1 MKNKKNKK
9 IISLIIVILI
19 VIILIFC
26 ILQKSNFFQ
35 DNLIFFKILNS
46 SNINENSQNDHIVYN
61 NIAEYKEQNN
71 PLFFYVTY
79 NETKFKSIN
88 LMDTIDKKTLVK
100 EKIAPGTKGHFEI
113 VLISNRDI
121 NYKIIFENLNE
132 KPQNLVFSIKG
143 SDREYNNLNELQ
155 QELIGNLEKNKVKR
169 IDVNW
174 RWKYENNL
182 ANNLQDTK
190 DGINL
195 DMYKFNIYTVSY

>member
-46 SNINENSQNDHIVYN
+46 SNINENSQNDPIFYN
-61 NIAEYKEQNN
+61 SIAKYKELNN

-79 NETKFKSIN
+79 NKTKFKSIN

-113 VLISNRDI
+113 VLISNEDI

-169 IDVNW
+169 IEVNW
-174 RWKYENNL
+174 RWIYENNL

>member
-9 IISLIIVILI
+9 VISLIIVISI
-19 VIILIFC
+19 VIILIFYD
-26 ILQKSNFFQ
+26 LKKSDFFQ

-46 SNINENSQNDHIVYN
+46 DNSNKNSKNDHIFYES
-61 NIAEYKEQNN
+61 IAEYKEQNN

-79 NETKFKSIN
+79 NKTKFKSIN

-100 EKIAPGTKGHFEI
+100 EKIAPGTEGHFDI
-113 VLISNRDI
+113 VLISNKDI

-143 SDREYNNLNELQ
+143 SDKEYYNLNELQ
-155 QELIGNLEKNKVKR
+155 HELIGILEKNKVKR
-169 IDVNW
+169 IEVNW
-174 RWKYENNL
+174 RWTYENNL
-182 ANNLQDTK
+182 ADNLQDTK

>member
-19 VIILIFC
+19 VIILIFR

-46 SNINENSQNDHIVYN
+46 GDTNKNSQNDQISYK
-61 NIAEYKEQNN
+61 NIIEYKEENN
-71 PLFFYVTY
+71 PLFFYVAY
-79 NETKFKSIN
+79 NKTNFKSIN
-88 LMDTIDKKTLVK
+88 LSDTIDKKTLVK
-100 EKIAPGTKGHFEI
+100 EKIAPGTEGHFEI
-113 VLISNRDI
+113 VLISNEDI

-143 SDREYNNLNELQ
+143 SDKEYYNLNELQ
-155 QELIGNLEKNKVKR
+155 KDLIGNLEKNKVKR

-174 RWKYENNL
+174 RWTYENNL

>member
-9 IISLIIVILI
+9 IISLIIAILI

-26 ILQKSNFFQ
+26 VLQKSDFFQ

-46 SNINENSQNDHIVYN
+46 GDTNKNLQNDQISYK
-61 NIAEYKEQNN
+61 NITEYKEENN
-71 PLFFYVTY
+71 PLFFYVAY
-79 NETKFKSIN
+79 NKTNFKSIN
-88 LMDTIDKKTLVK
+88 LSDTIDKKTLVK
-100 EKIAPGTKGHFEI
+100 EKIAPGTEGHFEI
-113 VLISNRDI
+113 VLISNEDI

-143 SDREYNNLNELQ
+143 SDKEYYNLNELQ
-155 QELIGNLEKNKVKR
+155 KDLIGNLEKNKVKR

-174 RWKYENNL
+174 RWTYENNL
-182 ANNLQDTK
+182 VNNLQDTK

>member
-1 MKNKKNKK
+1 MKSKKNNK

-46 SNINENSQNDHIVYN
+46 SNISENSQNDPIFYN

-143 SDREYNNLNELQ
+143 SDREYDNLNELQ

-182 ANNLQDTK
+182 ADNLQDTK
-190 DGINL
+190 DGTNL

>member
-1 MKNKKNKK
+1 MKNKRNKK

-46 SNINENSQNDHIVYN
+46 SNINENSQNDHIFYN

-71 PLFFYVTY
+71 PLFFYVKY

-100 EKIAPGTKGHFEI
+100 EKIAPWTKGHFEI

-143 SDREYNNLNELQ
+143 SDREDNNLNELQ

-182 ANNLQDTK
+182 ADNLQDTK
-190 DGINL
+190 DGTSL

>member
-1 MKNKKNKK
+1 MKNKRNKK

-46 SNINENSQNDHIVYN
+46 SNINENSQNDHIFYN

-88 LMDTIDKKTLVK
+88 LLDTIDKKTLVK

-182 ANNLQDTK
+182 ADNLQDTK

>member
-1 MKNKKNKK
+1 MKSKKNNK

-46 SNINENSQNDHIVYN
+46 DNSNKNLQNDPIFYN

-113 VLISNRDI
+113 VLISNIDI

-143 SDREYNNLNELQ
+143 SDREYDNLNELQ

-182 ANNLQDTK
+182 ADNLQDTK
-190 DGINL
+190 DGTNL

>member
-26 ILQKSNFFQ
+26 ILQKSKFFQ

-46 SNINENSQNDHIVYN
+46 SNINENSQNDHIFYN

-132 KPQNLVFSIKG
+132 KPQNLIFSIKG

-182 ANNLQDTK
+182 ADNLQDTK
-190 DGINL
+190 DGTSL

>member
-1 MKNKKNKK
+1 MKNKRNRK

-46 SNINENSQNDHIVYN
+46 SNINENSQNDHIFYN

-71 PLFFYVTY
+71 PLFFYVAY

-88 LMDTIDKKTLVK
+88 LLDTIDKKTLVK

-182 ANNLQDTK
+182 ADNLQDTK

>member
-19 VIILIFC
+19 VIILVFC
-26 ILQKSNFFQ
+26 ILQKSNLFQ

-46 SNINENSQNDHIVYN
+46 DNSNKNLQNDPIFYN
-61 NIAEYKEQNN
+61 NITEYKEANN

-79 NETKFKSIN
+79 NKTKFKSIN

-113 VLISNRDI
+113 ILISNRDI
-121 NYKIIFENLNE
+121 NYKVIFENLNE

-143 SDREYNNLNELQ
+143 SDKEYYNLNELQ
-155 QELIGNLEKNKVKR
+155 KDLIGNLEKK
-169 IDVNW
+169 
-174 RWKYENNL
+174 
-182 ANNLQDTK
+182 
-190 DGINL
+190 
-195 DMYKFNIYTVSY
+195 

>member
-1 MKNKKNKK
+1 MKNKRNKK

-46 SNINENSQNDHIVYN
+46 SNINENSQNDHIFYN

-71 PLFFYVTY
+71 PLFFYVAY

-88 LMDTIDKKTLVK
+88 LLDTIDKKTLVK

-182 ANNLQDTK
+182 ADNLQDTK
-190 DGINL
+190 DGTSL

>member
-9 IISLIIVILI
+9 TISLIIVILI

-46 SNINENSQNDHIVYN
+46 GNINKNSQNDPIFYNSIV
-61 NIAEYKEQNN
+61 EYKEQNN

-79 NETKFKSIN
+79 NKTKFKSIN
-88 LMDTIDKKTLVK
+88 LMDTIDKKTLIK
-100 EKIAPGTKGHFEI
+100 EKIAPGTEGHFEI
-113 VLISNRDI
+113 VLISNKDI

-143 SDREYNNLNELQ
+143 SDKEYYNLNELQ
-155 QELIGNLEKNKVKR
+155 KDLIGNLEKNKVKR

-174 RWKYENNL
+174 RWTYENNL
-182 ANNLQDTK
+182 VNNLQDTK

>member
-1 MKNKKNKK
+1 MKNKRNKK

-26 ILQKSNFFQ
+26 ILQNSNFFQ

-46 SNINENSQNDHIVYN
+46 SNINENSQNDHIFYN

-71 PLFFYVTY
+71 PLFFYVAY

-88 LMDTIDKKTLVK
+88 LLDTIDKKTLVK

-182 ANNLQDTK
+182 ADNLQDTK

>member
-19 VIILIFC
+19 VIILVFC
-26 ILQKSNFFQ
+26 ILQKSNLFQ

-46 SNINENSQNDHIVYN
+46 DNSNKNLQNDPIFYN
-61 NIAEYKEQNN
+61 NITEYKEANN

-79 NETKFKSIN
+79 NKTKFKSIN

-113 VLISNRDI
+113 ILISNRDI
-121 NYKIIFENLNE
+121 NYKVIFENLNE

-143 SDREYNNLNELQ
+143 SDKEYYNLNELQ
-155 QELIGNLEKNKVKR
+155 KDLIGNLEKNRVKR

-174 RWKYENNL
+174 RWIYENNL

-195 DMYKFNIYTVSY
+195 DKYKFNIYTVSY

>member
-9 IISLIIVILI
+9 IISLIIAILI

-26 ILQKSNFFQ
+26 VLQKSDFFQ

-46 SNINENSQNDHIVYN
+46 GDTNKNLQNDQISYK
-61 NIAEYKEQNN
+61 NITEYKEENN
-71 PLFFYVTY
+71 PLFFYVAY
-79 NETKFKSIN
+79 NKTNFKSIN
-88 LMDTIDKKTLVK
+88 LSDTIDKKTLVK
-100 EKIAPGTKGHFEI
+100 EKIAPGTEGHFEI
-113 VLISNRDI
+113 VLISNEDI

-143 SDREYNNLNELQ
+143 SDKEYYNLNELQ
-155 QELIGNLEKNKVKR
+155 KDLIGNLEKNKVKR

-174 RWKYENNL
+174 RWTYENNL
-182 ANNLQDTK
+182 ADNLQDTK

>member
-46 SNINENSQNDHIVYN
+46 SDTNKNSQNDQISYK
-61 NIAEYKEQNN
+61 NIIEYKEENN
-71 PLFFYVTY
+71 PLFFYVAY
-79 NETKFKSIN
+79 NKTNFKSIN
-88 LMDTIDKKTLVK
+88 LSDTIDKKTLVK
-100 EKIAPGTKGHFEI
+100 EKIAPGTEGHFEI
-113 VLISNRDI
+113 VLISNEDI

-143 SDREYNNLNELQ
+143 SDKEYYNLNELQ
-155 QELIGNLEKNKVKR
+155 KDLIGNLEKNKVKR

-174 RWKYENNL
+174 RWTYENNL

>member
-46 SNINENSQNDHIVYN
+46 SNINENSQNDHIFYN

-88 LMDTIDKKTLVK
+88 LLDTIDKKTLVK

-132 KPQNLVFSIKG
+132 KPQNLIFSIKG

-182 ANNLQDTK
+182 ADNLQDTK

>member
-1 MKNKKNKK
+1 MKNKRNKK

-46 SNINENSQNDHIVYN
+46 SNINENSQNDHIFYN

-182 ANNLQDTK
+182 ADNLQDTK

>member
-26 ILQKSNFFQ
+26 ILQKSKFFQ

-46 SNINENSQNDHIVYN
+46 SNISENSQNDHIFYN

-182 ANNLQDTK
+182 ADNLQDTK

>member
-1 MKNKKNKK
+1 MKNKKNRK

-46 SNINENSQNDHIVYN
+46 SNINENSQNDHIFYN

-88 LMDTIDKKTLVK
+88 LLDTIDKKTLVK

-182 ANNLQDTK
+182 ADNLQDTK

>member
-1 MKNKKNKK
+1 MKNKKSQK

-46 SNINENSQNDHIVYN
+46 SNINENSQNDPIFYN
-61 NIAEYKEQNN
+61 SIAKYKEQNN

-79 NETKFKSIN
+79 NKTKFKSIN

-182 ANNLQDTK
+182 ADNLQDTK

>member
-1 MKNKKNKK
+1 MKNKK

-26 ILQKSNFFQ
+26 ILQKSNLFQ

-46 SNINENSQNDHIVYN
+46 CDTNKNSQNDQISYK
-61 NIAEYKEQNN
+61 NIIEYKEENN
-71 PLFFYVTY
+71 PLFFYVAY
-79 NETKFKSIN
+79 NKTNFKSIN
-88 LMDTIDKKTLVK
+88 LSDTIDKKTLVK
-100 EKIAPGTKGHFEI
+100 EKIAPGTEGHFEI
-113 VLISNRDI
+113 VLISNEDI

-143 SDREYNNLNELQ
+143 SDKEYYNLNELQ
-155 QELIGNLEKNKVKR
+155 KDLIGNLEKNKVKR

-174 RWKYENNL
+174 RWTYENNL

>member
-46 SNINENSQNDHIVYN
+46 GDTNKNSQNDQISYK
-61 NIAEYKEQNN
+61 NIIEYKEENN
-71 PLFFYVTY
+71 PLFFYVAY
-79 NETKFKSIN
+79 NKTNFKSIN
-88 LMDTIDKKTLVK
+88 LSDTIDKKTLVK
-100 EKIAPGTKGHFEI
+100 EKIAPGTEGHFEI
-113 VLISNRDI
+113 VLISNEDI

-143 SDREYNNLNELQ
+143 SDKEYYNLNELQ
-155 QELIGNLEKNKVKR
+155 KDLIGNLEKNKVKR
-169 IDVNW
+169 INVNW
-174 RWKYENNL
+174 RWTYENNL

>member
-1 MKNKKNKK
+1 MKNKRNKK

-46 SNINENSQNDHIVYN
+46 SNINENSQNDNIFYN

-88 LMDTIDKKTLVK
+88 LLDTIDKKTLVK

-182 ANNLQDTK
+182 ADNLQDTK

>member
-1 MKNKKNKK
+1 MKNKRNKK

-46 SNINENSQNDHIVYN
+46 SNINENSQNDHIFYN

-71 PLFFYVTY
+71 PLFFYVAY
-79 NETKFKSIN
+79 NETKLKSIN
-88 LMDTIDKKTLVK
+88 LLDTIDKKTLVK

-182 ANNLQDTK
+182 ADNLQDTK

>member
-9 IISLIIVILI
+9 TISLIIVILI

-46 SNINENSQNDHIVYN
+46 GNTNKNLQNDQISYK
-61 NIAEYKEQNN
+61 NITEYKEENN
-71 PLFFYVTY
+71 PLFFYVAY
-79 NETKFKSIN
+79 NKTNFKSIN
-88 LMDTIDKKTLVK
+88 LSDTIDKKTLVK
-100 EKIAPGTKGHFEI
+100 EKIAPGTEGHFEI
-113 VLISNRDI
+113 VLISNEDI

-143 SDREYNNLNELQ
+143 SDKEYYNLNELQ
-155 QELIGNLEKNKVKR
+155 KDLIGNLEKNKVKR

-174 RWKYENNL
+174 RWTYENNL
-182 ANNLQDTK
+182 VNNLQDTK

>member
-9 IISLIIVILI
+9 TISLIIVILI

-46 SNINENSQNDHIVYN
+46 SNINENSQNDHIFYN

-88 LMDTIDKKTLVK
+88 LLDTIDKKTLVK

-182 ANNLQDTK
+182 ADNLQDTK

>member
-1 MKNKKNKK
+1 MKSKKNNK

-46 SNINENSQNDHIVYN
+46 SNISENSQNDPIFYN

-113 VLISNRDI
+113 VLISNIDI

-143 SDREYNNLNELQ
+143 SDREYDNLNELQ

-182 ANNLQDTK
+182 ADNLQDTK
-190 DGINL
+190 DGTNL

>member
-1 MKNKKNKK
+1 MKNKRNKK

-46 SNINENSQNDHIVYN
+46 SNINENSQNDHIFYN

-79 NETKFKSIN
+79 SETKFKSIN
-88 LMDTIDKKTLVK
+88 LLDTIDKKTLVK

-182 ANNLQDTK
+182 ADNLQDTK
-190 DGINL
+190 DGTSL

>member
-1 MKNKKNKK
+1 MKNKRNKK

-46 SNINENSQNDHIVYN
+46 SNINENSQNDHIFYN

-88 LMDTIDKKTLVK
+88 LLDTIDKKTLVK

-132 KPQNLVFSIKG
+132 KPQNLIFSIKG

-182 ANNLQDTK
+182 ADNLQDTK

>member
-1 MKNKKNKK
+1 MKNKRNKK

-46 SNINENSQNDHIVYN
+46 SNINENSQNDHIFYN
-61 NIAEYKEQNN
+61 NIAEYKAQNN

-132 KPQNLVFSIKG
+132 KPQNLIFSIKG

-182 ANNLQDTK
+182 ADNLQDTK

>member
-1 MKNKKNKK
+1 MSHRKTMDYFVLYIQLYYYK
-9 IISLIIVILI
+9 I
-19 VIILIFC
+19 
-26 ILQKSNFFQ
+26 
-35 DNLIFFKILNS
+35 
-46 SNINENSQNDHIVYN
+46 Y
-61 NIAEYKEQNN
+61 
-71 PLFFYVTY
+71 
-79 NETKFKSIN
+79 
-88 LMDTIDKKTLVK
+88 
-100 EKIAPGTKGHFEI
+100 GHFEI

-182 ANNLQDTK
+182 ADNLQDTK
-190 DGINL
+190 DGTSL

>member
-1 MKNKKNKK
+1 MKNKRNKK

-46 SNINENSQNDHIVYN
+46 SNINENSQNDPIFYN
-61 NIAEYKEQNN
+61 SIAKYKEQNN

-79 NETKFKSIN
+79 NKTKFKSIN

-182 ANNLQDTK
+182 ADNLQDTK

>member
-1 MKNKKNKK
+1 MKSKKNNK

-46 SNINENSQNDHIVYN
+46 SNISENSQNDPIFYN

-71 PLFFYVTY
+71 PLFFYVIY

-143 SDREYNNLNELQ
+143 SDREYDNLNELQ

-182 ANNLQDTK
+182 ADNLQDTK
-190 DGINL
+190 DGTNL

>member
-46 SNINENSQNDHIVYN
+46 SNISENSQNDHIFYN
-61 NIAEYKEQNN
+61 NTAEYKEQNN

-182 ANNLQDTK
+182 ADNLQDTK
-190 DGINL
+190 DGTNL

>member
-1 MKNKKNKK
+1 MKNKRNKK

-46 SNINENSQNDHIVYN
+46 SNINENSQNDHIFYN

-71 PLFFYVTY
+71 PLFFYVAY

-88 LMDTIDKKTLVK
+88 LLDTIDKKTLVK

-182 ANNLQDTK
+182 ADNLQDTK
-190 DGINL
+190 DGTNL

>member
-1 MKNKKNKK
+1 MKNKRNKK

-26 ILQKSNFFQ
+26 ILQNSNFFQ

-46 SNINENSQNDHIVYN
+46 SNINENSQNDHIFYN

-88 LMDTIDKKTLVK
+88 LLDTIDKKTLVK

-182 ANNLQDTK
+182 ADNLQDTK

>member
-9 IISLIIVILI
+9 VISLIIVISI
-19 VIILIFC
+19 VIILIFYA
-26 ILQKSNFFQ
+26 LKKSDFFQ

-46 SNINENSQNDHIVYN
+46 DNSNKNSKNDHIFYES
-61 NIAEYKEQNN
+61 IAECKEQNN

-79 NETKFKSIN
+79 NKTKFKSIN

-100 EKIAPGTKGHFEI
+100 EKIAPGTEGHFDI
-113 VLISNRDI
+113 VLISNKDI

-143 SDREYNNLNELQ
+143 SDKEYYNLNELQ
-155 QELIGNLEKNKVKR
+155 HELIGILEKNKVKR
-169 IDVNW
+169 IEVNW
-174 RWKYENNL
+174 RWTYENNL
-182 ANNLQDTK
+182 ADNLQDTK
-190 DGINL
+190 DGIYL